1 MYKVVRH
8 GAKPS
13 KNHRRFRCD
22 CECIFDTDEFQK
34 SRILDGRVI
43 YHADCPDCGRTSDHE
58 IYMSQGRYYGI
69 DETGDEN
76 TITG

>member
-1 MYKVVRH
+1 MYKTVRL

-34 SRILDGRVI
+34 LIILDGLVI
-43 YHADCPDCGRTSDHE
+43 YHADCPDCGRTCDRE
-58 IYMSQGRYYGI
+58 IYMSHGRYYGV
-69 DETGDEN
+69 DETGDES
-76 TITG
+76 TIMG

>member
-22 CECIFDTDEFQK
+22 CECIFDTDEFHK
-34 SRILDGRVI
+34 ARILDGRVMH
-43 YHADCPDCGRTSDHE
+43 YADCPDCGRTCDHE
-58 IYMSQGRYYGI
+58 IYMSQGGYYGV

-76 TITG
+76 TVTG

>member
-22 CECIFDTDEFQK
+22 CECIFDTDEFHK
-34 SRILDGRVI
+34 ARILDGRAMH
-43 YHADCPDCGRTSDHE
+43 YADCPDCGRTCDHE
-58 IYMSQGRYYGI
+58 IYMSQGRYYGV
-69 DETGDEN
+69 DETGDES
-76 TITG
+76 TIMG

>member
-8 GAKPS
+8 GAKLS

-22 CECIFDTDEFQK
+22 CECIFDTDEFHK
-34 SRILDGRVI
+34 ARILDGRVMH
-43 YHADCPDCGRTSDHE
+43 YADCPDCGRTCDHE
-58 IYMSQGRYYGI
+58 IYMSQGRYYGV

-76 TITG
+76 TVTG